1 MNTFIRLDIV
11 IPDHLHEIFISS
23 FDQLEFSGF
32 EQDDGR
38 IYAYINQQDLNDT
51 GREELEAWLMA
62 QRDECY
68 IESEELI
75 EERNWNEDW
84 ENTIQPQRIGKF
96 VITPTWA
103 NPEVSREDIVIEIDP
118 KMAFGTGYHETTR
131 LMLHLLPEVISKG
144 DRVMDAGTGSG
155 VLAIAALKLGAAHA
169 LGFDNDEWSYQNA
182 TENALL
188 NHVSDRLVIKEGD
201 ADTVDTRQHY
211 EVVLANINRNI
222 LMEMAELL
230 ASVTKAGGNL
240 VLSGLMLNDEDTI
253 LNHPPLNTFDHIKSI
268 YENEW
273 VAVWLKKPE

>member
-1 MNTFIRLDIV
+1 MNTFIRLNIV

-38 IYAYINQQDLNDT
+38 IYAYIKQQDLNDT

-75 EERNWNEDW
+75 EERNWNQEW
-84 ENTIQPQRIGKF
+84 ESTIRPQRIGKF

-103 NPEVSREDIVIEIDP
+103 NPQVNREDIVIEIDP

-131 LMLHLLPEVISKG
+131 LMLRLLPEVISKG
-144 DRVMDAGTGSG
+144 DRVLDAGTGSG
-155 VLAIAALKLGAAHA
+155 VLAIGALKLGAAHA

-188 NHVSDRLVIKEGD
+188 NHVSERLVIKDGD
-201 ADTVDTRQHY
+201 ADTIDTRQSY
-211 EVVLANINRNI
+211 DVVLANINRNI

-230 ASVTKAGGNL
+230 TSVTKTGGNL
-240 VLSGLMLNDEDTI
+240 VLSGLMLKDEETI
-253 LNHPPLNTFDHIKSI
+253 LNHPPFNAFDQIKSI

-273 VAVWLKKPE
+273 VAVWLKKPA